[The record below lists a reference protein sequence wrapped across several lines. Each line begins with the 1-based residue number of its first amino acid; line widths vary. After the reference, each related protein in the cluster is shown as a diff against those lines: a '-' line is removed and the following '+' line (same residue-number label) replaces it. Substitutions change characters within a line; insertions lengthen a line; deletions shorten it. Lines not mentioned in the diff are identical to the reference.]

1 MRTQSDIQKTLS
13 ELVSDCGYAPVK
25 RALESVRVSIA
36 AANGAADKKKTR
48 PANPRTKPRVRKNA
62 VAVVEGLAISDGD
75 KKQVLMILAEKYDAK
90 TFMPSVGSARAF
102 LQQDDMDVSRIKS
115 RQQITAIVFKR
126 LANKDTDDL
135 REMDSQGWY
144 GPPKTLAN
152 IARAIE
158 NYGRQR
164 RV

>member
-1 MRTQSDIQKTLS
+1 MRQQDIQKTLS

-36 AANGAADKKKTR
+36 AANSAADKKKTR

-102 LQQDDMDVSRIKS
+102 LQREDDMDVSRIKS
-115 RQQITAIVFKR
+115 RQQITSIVFKR

>member
-1 MRTQSDIQKTLS
+1 MRTQSDIQKALS

-36 AANGAADKKKTR
+36 ATNGAADKKKTR

-62 VAVVEGLAISDGD
+62 VAIVEGLAISDGD
-75 KKQVLMILAEKYDAK
+75 KKQALMILAEKYDAK

-102 LQQDDMDVSRIKS
+102 LQQDGMDVSRIKS

-126 LANKDTDDL
+126 LANKDADDL

-144 GPPKTLAN
+144 GPPKSLAN